1 MSVRTVAGDGLP
13 PGILTA
19 SEQFLK
25 PSRGIKTDPER
36 EDALIAA
43 AADKAEARALKK
55 DLAVV
60 QAALRRV
67 AAAQKKLRA
76 DERTLLK
83 KPAGKRKQ
91 ALKLVRAGAA
101 KLRQQHQALIE
112 SETHVLARLA
122 EIGETAA
129 RLRAEIQTEGLLDE
143 IEGIGDVISVAGRD
157 DSLQDKQTA
166 KAATAQAAAEG
177 ITNPQMIEAFS
188 ERAVLDRRKQE
199 IDGLAGQVKALYDKV
214 VAEQARLRKNWA
226 IQYRNLQ
233 RTPRKKRVQR
243 QNYRDAIARI
253 NAALEILDGQEIGL
267 LEQYHDLRAQS
278 TELGFDIGELNAQI
292 TGMPRLDPALAV
304 DAPTEADYIDAEI
317 AEAGLTETLD
327 DDLAAAEKAEAAAER
342 TYNAAK
348 QSGDPRQ
355 IRDAANALVAA
366 RSRTSSIKEAIKD
379 LTKATKEQT
388 EEERRAKQERVPP
401 CAAPTRRRVIRSMFS
416 TGTSTRMAGSPR
428 MPTGGVVNL
437 NVNTLLPSRPR
448 HVTRSASDV
457 DRDGN
462 SGGEAP
468 RLLSWGS
475 DAALPNPTGGDSTWY
490 RRGRHWTPWVR
501 DAGPDWVTRME
512 QQFSGPRGT
521 QGHPPVD
528 GHAEQSHGPPPV
540 QAQRHSQ

>member
-1 MSVRTVAGDGLP
+1 
-13 PGILTA
+13 
-19 SEQFLK
+19 
-25 PSRGIKTDPER
+25 
-36 EDALIAA
+36 
-43 AADKAEARALKK
+43 
-55 DLAVV
+55 
-60 QAALRRV
+60 
-67 AAAQKKLRA
+67 
-76 DERTLLK
+76 
-83 KPAGKRKQ
+83 
-91 ALKLVRAGAA
+91 
-101 KLRQQHQALIE
+101 
-112 SETHVLARLA
+112 VLARLA

-388 EEERRAKQERVPP
+388 EEERRAKQERD
-401 CAAPTRRRVIRSMFS
+401 AALRRADLGDAFIRTMFS
-416 TGTSTRMAGSPR
+416 PGDINTGGRFAADAA
-428 MPTGGVVNL
+428 GGVVNL
-437 NVNTLLPSRPR
+437 NVNTLLPSDPR
-448 HVTRSASDV
+448 TLDAIRRAMSSA
-457 DRDGN
+457 GWN
-462 SGGEAP
+462 SGA
-468 RLLSWGS
+468 RLTKTTLLG
-475 DAALPNPTGGDSTWY
+475 L
-490 RRGRHWTPWVR
+490 
-501 DAGPDWVTRME
+501 
-512 QQFSGPRGT
+512 
-521 QGHPPVD
+521 
-528 GHAEQSHGPPPV
+528 
-540 QAQRHSQ
+540 